1 MVVSKTISS
10 RTRQQWLTISSLQM
24 GQTSRFEAPAAA
36 FSEVPT
42 RTLLEMSSLGSAV
55 LAGLFDVCELNES
68 ELSDGDSKLALR

>member
-1 MVVSKTISS
+1 
-10 RTRQQWLTISSLQM
+10 M
-24 GQTSRFEAPAAA
+24 GQTSRLEALAAA

-42 RTLLEMSSLGSAV
+42 RTLLAMSSLGSTV